1 MNAEKNSPKN
11 KTLKMHLLEIISL
24 LVKLKRTRLPIA
36 NKAYNTTLDQTLM
49 ALIKKCER
57 NETLVASMDYPLS
70 EASMVHGI
78 MGLKAYMLN
87 LFYENVF
94 CSEFDQE
101 EVKRLY
107 LLACKKKGF
116 DEENC
121 VFNFFTAVYLN
132 ALFCDYLCKD
142 YGTVRITH
150 DDCVLIQDLLGKLT
164 DDDRYAILFGSAKH
178 FTFGSLAYN
187 NKAYEKV
194 FPLILTALK
203 RKSIEKLLVVDK

>member
-36 NKAYNTTLDQTLM
+36 N
-49 ALIKKCER
+49 
-57 NETLVASMDYPLS
+57 
-70 EASMVHGI
+70 
-78 MGLKAYMLN
+78 KAYMLN